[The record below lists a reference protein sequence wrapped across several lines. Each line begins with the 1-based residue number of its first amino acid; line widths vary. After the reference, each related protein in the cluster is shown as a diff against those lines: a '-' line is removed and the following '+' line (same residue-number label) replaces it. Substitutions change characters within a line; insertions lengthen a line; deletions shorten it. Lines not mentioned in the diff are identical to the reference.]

1 MNVSLRRCCWL
12 LLLLLAV
19 APMMAQMGTWKYH
32 LAYGVPQ
39 QIEKAGQGLFVKAS
53 GNLYH
58 YNLDD
63 QTITPFDRANGL
75 NGGQVSLI
83 KWCSGAR
90 RLIAVYADANIDL
103 ITADGT
109 VTNMAE
115 LYKTTMAG
123 SKSVRRIV
131 PDGSNAYLCV
141 GTTVVKIDVAKAQ
154 VTERYTFAS
163 NVWNVVAD
171 GDSLYA
177 NTEKDGVQCGKRS
190 DNLINPANW
199 HKTNQ
204 FPSSIYEPDN
214 GDYDAYISIVNQ
226 LDAGGPHYNHFN
238 RLWFTDGRLYGVGGG
253 WYDGGQMNR
262 TAQGQ
267 VMDGEGRWQWM
278 DQPMKTD
285 AVSMAIDPQDATH
298 LYIATCGNG
307 LFEFRDGKAVAQY
320 TADNSLLASAVP
332 GNNDYVRVDG
342 LFFDRQNR
350 LWMTNSET
358 GHPLL
363 RMDSEG
369 QMAVLDL
376 PALFPDGT
384 ALALLR
390 NPMTD
395 RNGWVWLVNSH
406 HRCPCLVRIDTETS
420 QAVRFSTLYNQDNTP
435 LRDIYSFNC
444 VAEDRDG
451 NIWVGTDQ
459 GPLMLTPEQQQSNDG
474 FTQVIVPRNDG
485 SDYGDYLLNGIAV
498 TAIAVDGGNRKW
510 IGTESNGVYVISSDN
525 TEEVAHYTQATSGLQ
540 SDRIESIA
548 IDGKTGRVYMGTD
561 EGLCSIVT
569 DATEPAEEMEKE
581 LLTVYPNPVT
591 PDYTGPVTIQGLS
604 YNAEVRIVTTTGRL
618 VAYGRSTGG
627 SFVWDGCDST
637 GRRVASGIYH
647 VLTTT
652 SDGQRGPVCR
662 IAVVR

>member
-1 MNVSLRRCCWL
+1 MTASLRRCWLAAL
-12 LLLLLAV
+12 LLSV
-19 APMMAQMGTWKYH
+19 APTWAQMGTWQYH
-32 LAYGVPQ
+32 LAYGEPQ

-63 QTITPFDRANGL
+63 QTVTTFDRSNGL

-83 KWCSGAR
+83 KWCSAAR
-90 RLIAVYADANIDL
+90 RLIAVYADSNIDL
-103 ITADGT
+103 ITTDGT
-109 VTNMAE
+109 VTNMAD
-115 LYKTTMAG
+115 LYKATMAG
-123 SKSVRRIV
+123 SKTVRRIV
-131 PDGSNAYLCV
+131 ADGSSAYLCI
-141 GTTVVKIDVAKAQ
+141 GSTVVKMDVAKAQ
-154 VTERYTFAS
+154 VTERYSFTG
-163 NVWNVVAD
+163 NVWNVVVD
-171 GDSLYA
+171 GDCLYA
-177 NTEKDGVQCGKRS
+177 NTETDGVLCGKLS

-199 HKTNQ
+199 HKTSQ
-204 FPSSIYEPDN
+204 FPSSIYDSDR
-214 GDYDAYISIVNQ
+214 GDYEDYIDTVSQ
-226 LDAGGPHYNHFN
+226 LHSGGPHYNHFN

-267 VMDGEGRWQWM
+267 MMDSDGHWQWL
-278 DQPMKTD
+278 DQPMVKD
-285 AVSMAIDPQDATH
+285 AVSMAIDPEDATH

-307 LFEFRDGKAVAQY
+307 LFEFRDGNIVAQY

-332 GNNDYVRVDG
+332 GNMDYVRVDG

-363 RMDSEG
+363 RMDGNG
-369 QMAVLDL
+369 QMEVLDL

-384 ALALLR
+384 ALAILR

-395 RNGWVWLVNSH
+395 QNGSVWLVNSH
-406 HRCPCLVRIDTETS
+406 HLCPCLVRIDTETD

-459 GPLMLTPEQQQSNDG
+459 GPLLLTPDQQASNDG

-485 SDYGDYLLNGIAV
+485 SDYGDYLLNGISV
-498 TAIAVDGGNRKW
+498 TAMAVDGGNRKW

-525 TEEVAHYTQATSGLQ
+525 TTEVAHYTRADSGLL
-540 SDRIESIA
+540 SDRVESIA
-548 IDGKTGRVYMGTD
+548 IDGQTGRVYIGTE

-569 DATEPAEEMEKE
+569 DATEPVEEMEKE
-581 LLTVYPNPVT
+581 RLTVYPNPVT
-591 PDYTGPVTIQGLS
+591 PDYTGPITIQGLS
-604 YNAEVRIVTTTGRL
+604 YDAEVRIVTTSGRL
-618 VAYGRSTGG
+618 VARGRSTGG
-627 SFVWDGCDST
+627 SFVWDGCDNQ

-662 IAVVR
+662 IAIVR

>member
-1 MNVSLRRCCWL
+1 MTVSLRRCCWL

-19 APMMAQMGTWKYH
+19 APMTAQMGTWQYH
-32 LAYGVPQ
+32 LAYGEPQ

-63 QTITPFDRANGL
+63 QTVTPFDRASGL

-103 ITADGT
+103 ITADGM

-123 SKSVRRIV
+123 SKTVHRIV
-131 PDGSNAYLCV
+131 PDGSHAYLCV
-141 GTTVVKIDVAKAQ
+141 GTTIVKIDVAKAQ

-177 NTEKDGVQCGKRS
+177 NTEKDGVQCGNRS

-204 FPSSIYEPDN
+204 FPSFIYEADH

-369 QMAVLDL
+369 RMEILDL

-395 RNGWVWLVNSH
+395 RNGRVWLVNSH
-406 HRCPCLVRIDTETS
+406 HRCPCLVCIDTETE

-474 FTQVIVPRNDG
+474 FTQIIVPRNDG
-485 SDYGDYLLNGIAV
+485 SDYGDYLLNGIGV

-510 IGTESNGVYVISSDN
+510 IGTEGSGVYVISSDN
-525 TEEVAHYTQATSGLQ
+525 TEEVAHYTQATSGLL

-548 IDGKTGRVYMGTD
+548 IDGQTGRVYMGTD

-618 VAYGRSTGG
+618 VAHGRSTGG